1 MAFEVTGLP
10 ELTKDPRFVGILWG
24 PVGAGKTPLAATAP
38 GRCCFIM
45 FDTDG
50 WKSIAHLDSIKP
62 GHVNLINLAGESDEI
77 VDKFEKLSDIEAALK
92 PILTDPTIS
101 TIVFDSITSFMDRCL
116 TRGIVRV
123 GSTPREKPTNLAP
136 GFRGYGARAMLVRQC
151 VMNVHTLCERH
162 NKSFIATAHEKVEYG
177 KDSQGNE
184 TIDFITMLLGGETF
198 VQVPKNF
205 SEIWRMELMNDGK
218 TAILTYPHGYYRPCR
233 SRMFRRNVGYK
244 PSSFEWKFDTYS
256 WQGEGIESWMNQW
269 KEAGCQAILLPR

>member
-136 GFRGYGARAMLVRQC
+136 GSVAMVR
-151 VMNVHTLCERH
+151 ERC
-162 NKSFIATAHEKVEYG
+162 SFV
-177 KDSQGNE
+177 S
-184 TIDFITMLLGGETF
+184 
-198 VQVPKNF
+198 V
-205 SEIWRMELMNDGK
+205 
-218 TAILTYPHGYYRPCR
+218 
-233 SRMFRRNVGYK
+233 
-244 PSSFEWKFDTYS
+244 
-256 WQGEGIESWMNQW
+256 
-269 KEAGCQAILLPR
+269 

>member
-10 ELTKDPRFVGILWG
+10 ELMRDPRFVGILWG

-38 GRCCFIM
+38 GRTCFIM

-62 GHVNLINLAGESDEI
+62 GHVNLINLAGENDEI
-77 VDKFEKLSDIEAALK
+77 VDKFEKLSDIESALK
-92 PILTDPTIS
+92 PVLTDTTIN

-116 TRGIVRV
+116 TRGVTRV
-123 GSTPREKPTNLAP
+123 GSTPRERPTNLAP
-136 GFRGYGARAMLVRQC
+136 GLRGYGARAMLVRQC
-151 VMNVHTLCERH
+151 VMNIHTLCERY
-162 NKSFIATAHEKVEYG
+162 NKSFIATAHEKTEYA

-205 SEIWRMELMNDGK
+205 SEIWRMELTKDGK
-218 TAILTYPHGYYRPCR
+218 TAVLTYPHGYYRPCR
-233 SRMFRRNVGYK
+233 SRMFRRVEGHR
-244 PSSFEWKFDTYS
+244 PSAFEWKFDTYA

-269 KEAGCQAILLPR
+269 QEAGCRAIPLPK